1 MLVLEKKKRRNNVY
15 VFTTNH
21 FRINRCRFLW
31 TPWMCRLLSVD
42 HVCSPLMLDQAFAL
56 YFMLYSPVSSCVSWC
71 FCCDWLFSSQGVEK
85 AHFFIS
91 GRNSRLVYS
100 LAVCPFV
107 EIFLSVI
114 DHLCVVARACEERRG
129 EERRGIVCVS
139 VCTSTHLS
147 SPLVKQNPWNA
158 EECRFWTGARSYYK
172 QVSSALCTPYIT
184 HGLHFHIKENSA
196 ARTLSITDTYR
207 HTLSF
212 TVKTFLMSEIKPC
225 HSSPVH

>member
-1 MLVLEKKKRRNNVY
+1 MNVE
-15 VFTTNH
+15 
-21 FRINRCRFLW
+21 
-31 TPWMCRLLSVD
+31 TPSVD
-42 HVCSPLMLDQAFAL
+42 QVCSPVMLDQAFAQ

-71 FCCDWLFSSQGVEK
+71 FCCDCLFSSQGVEK

-91 GRNSRLVYS
+91 GRISRLVYS
-100 LAVCPFV
+100 LAACPFA
-107 EIFLSVI
+107 EIVLSVI
-114 DHLCVVARACEERRG
+114 DHLCVVAWAC

-158 EECRFWTGARSYYK
+158 EECHFWTGARSYYK

-196 ARTLSITDTYR
+196 ARTLSIT
-207 HTLSF
+207 HTHYPSW
-212 TVKTFLMSEIKPC
+212 
-225 HSSPVH
+225 